1 MSYHEP
7 PRCRIV
13 SAVQQTASVDACVV
27 IDCNEW
33 IRLKWLGSPIGLIFI
48 SALKRDM
55 SLKLAIPEV
64 LGGELDKHRAE
75 TAESLLRRLGDAS
88 ADLNTVTGN
97 PIAAGVITLTEVS
110 IEVAIRERLSA
121 IAGQTIYP
129 DVSIDEVRRALAR
142 VNAEAPPNGPK
153 NQQMK
158 DSLLWEAC
166 VTLANDY
173 RVIFVTGDK
182 AFYSD
187 RRPEKGLAQDLAL
200 EPSVKDGRLQVFPS
214 LVDAMRSFA
223 PESSVGSSE
232 IAGIESKA
240 LIAARA
246 REAFA
251 RSAIAADI
259 GVEFELRGVV
269 PEYFRTDVPHTFAV
283 SFSAFFYI
291 NQNVEDRPRGEAAV
305 SGECKLDTRQ
315 ATIEA
320 LSLQSIHW
328 DLRDPAGT
336 EVKAHEVLDG
346 QASLT
351 WSPG

>member
-1 MSYHEP
+1 MIYLEP
-7 PRCRIV
+7 LRCRIV
-13 SAVQQTASVDACVV
+13 SPGQQAASVDACVV

-33 IRLKWLGSPIGLIFI
+33 IRLKWLGSPIGLTFI
-48 SALKRDM
+48 SALKRDL

-75 TAESLLRRLGDAS
+75 TARLLLRRLEDVS
-88 ADLNTVTGN
+88 ADIKAVTGD
-97 PIAAGVITLTEVS
+97 PTAAGIITFTEGS

-129 DVSIDEVRRALAR
+129 DMSIDEVRRALAR

-166 VTLANDY
+166 VTLANDH
-173 RVIFVTGDK
+173 RVVFVTGDN
-182 AFYSD
+182 AFYSG
-187 RRPEKGLAQDLAL
+187 RQPKNGLAQNLAL

-214 LVDAMRSFA
+214 LEEAMRSFA

-232 IAGIESKA
+232 IGGIESRD
-240 LIAARA
+240 LIAAQA

-251 RSAIAADI
+251 RSAIADDI
-259 GVEFELRGVV
+259 RAEIELRGVV
-269 PEYFRTDVPHTFAV
+269 PAYFRTEVPYTFAV
-283 SFSAFFYI
+283 SFTAFFYV
-291 NQNVEDRPRGEAAV
+291 NQNAEDRARGEAAV
-305 SGECKLDTRQ
+305 SGECRLDTRQ

-320 LSLQSIHW
+320 VSLQSIHW
-328 DLRDPAGT
+328 DLRDPAGG

-346 QASLT
+346 A
-351 WSPG
+351 G